1 MKKLSLRIFGVIGI
15 ILFLPLFL
23 MTYQKP
29 QFIERS
35 GQSFVEWKLQSATN
49 QKIDSIK
56 LPEPTKIESLLG
68 AKTKE
73 LRATTEIKLEAVKA
87 QLKADAPSILA
98 TQISKLNNLD
108 CACRSKWED
117 IIRSSMETRAFS
129 LASLKSKLI
138 DFTHI
143 TYMEIVQKLTRDVR
157 IFLGANTA
165 IFIFLLLLSFVKPR
179 EMKHLFLPATLMFV
193 STIVCSYFYLFEQ
206 NWFFT
211 ILYGSYTG
219 FAYLAYL
226 ALVFATLCDI
236 ALNRARI
243 TRAIVNVCSSVVS
256 AALSPIC

>member
-1 MKKLSLRIFGVIGI
+1 MKKLYLRIFGVIGV
-15 ILFLPLFL
+15 ILFLPMFL
-23 MTYQKP
+23 MTFQDP
-29 QFIERS
+29 QLIERS
-35 GQSFVEWKLQSATN
+35 AQSFVKWKLQSATD

-56 LPEPTKIESLLG
+56 LPETIKIESLLG
-68 AKTKE
+68 AKTKR

-98 TQISKLNNLD
+98 TQISRLNNLD
-108 CACRSKWED
+108 CECRSKWEN

-129 LASLKSKLI
+129 LESLKSKLV

-143 TYMEIVQKLTRDVR
+143 KYMEIVQKLTLDVR
-157 IFLGANTA
+157 IFLGSNTA
-165 IFIFLLLLSFVKPR
+165 IFIFLLLLSFIKP
-179 EMKHLFLPATLMFV
+179 EAIKHLFLPAALMFI
-193 STIVCSYFYLFEQ
+193 STIVCAYFYLFEQ

-236 ALNRARI
+236 ALNRARV
-243 TRAIVNVCSSVVS
+243 TRAILDICSNVVS
-256 AALSPIC
+256 TALSPIC